1 MTCSIVM
8 KRYFPELVSLFLFK
22 FMKTKTLNFEEFKKT
37 FVEFTLSNK
46 EMIHVRGGGEP
57 TVKPCI
63 PPIKI

>member
-1 MTCSIVM
+1 M
-8 KRYFPELVSLFLFK
+8 KRYFPELVSILKLK
-22 FMKTKTLNFEEFKKT
+22 FMKTKTLNFEELKKT
-37 FVEFTLSNK
+37 FVEFALSDK

>member
-8 KRYFPELVSLFLFK
+8 KRYFPELVSILKLK

-46 EMIHVRGGGEP
+46 EMIHARGGGEP

>member
-1 MTCSIVM
+1 
-8 KRYFPELVSLFLFK
+8 
-22 FMKTKTLNFEEFKKT
+22 MKTKTLNFEETKKA
-37 FVEFTLSNK
+37 FVEFALSNE